1 MRLLRRKGSERR
13 LSGGAPFAS
22 EGCWEKL
29 EEAMISEEWGILG
42 EICSLGNGGSRLAES
57 RLAVAQERKNLDF
70 LVAKTRVILLGT
82 MANHEFLAK
91 AMSAEEYTAMKV
103 AAKLDCEDYKECVET
118 EGSTES
124 DWASLAEKNVALEA
138 EEAAEALGRD
148 GWELE
153 LKIP

>member
-1 MRLLRRKGSERR
+1 MIVSEAKPDASSSLKRVWMRLERLVGTALR
-13 LSGGAPFAS
+13 LSTADCAYL
-22 EGCWEKL
+22 K
-29 EEAMISEEWGILG
+29 
-42 EICSLGNGGSRLAES
+42 
-57 RLAVAQERKNLDF
+57 RKNLDF

-91 AMSAEEYTAMKV
+91 AMSAEEYTATKV